1 LQLGDVNG
9 ADQMAGKGDESRRRL
24 IAGLKDSLGDII
36 ITALNEIDVV
46 EIMLNQDGRLF
57 IERVGAGMEHA
68 GAMSAHDAEIVIGK
82 VAHALG
88 TEITPDRP
96 IISGELPLD
105 GHRFEGLL
113 PPVVSKPVFTI
124 RKKASLLIGLDAYV
138 ADGIMSQ
145 MQAAIIRDAVAGRK
159 NIIVSGGTGTGK
171 TTLTNAIIAEM
182 VVATP
187 AHRLVILEDTA
198 EIQCAAENAVLLHT
212 SDNVDMQRL
221 LKSTMRL
228 RPDRIIVGEVRD
240 GAALTLLKAW
250 NTGHPGGIATVHSD
264 SAMTAL
270 IRLEQLI
277 AEVSQQPMPQV
288 IAEASPS
295 RVFGT
300 VNTAFRPHPLQTPQL
315 KESFMSR
322 KTFALILTV
331 AAATLFLIDPA
342 FASSSGSLPWESPL
356 ETIQESITGPVAGSI
371 GLAAV
376 AIAGGMLIFGGEL
389 NDFARRM
396 AYIVLVLGILLGAS
410 TIVGLFSSSGA
421 SIGIATSSRTELS
434 TDNG

>member
-288 IAEASPS
+288 IAEAVDLIVSIERAPKG
-295 RVFGT
+295 RVI
-300 VNTAFRPHPLQTPQL
+300 RD
-315 KESFMSR
+315 
-322 KTFALILTV
+322 ILTV
-331 AAATLFLIDPA
+331 EGFRDGQYRVSPASSADPA
-342 FASSSGSLPWESPL
+342 TQGKLH
-356 ETIQESITGPVAGSI
+356 VA
-371 GLAAV
+371 
-376 AIAGGMLIFGGEL
+376 
-389 NDFARRM
+389 
-396 AYIVLVLGILLGAS
+396 
-410 TIVGLFSSSGA
+410 
-421 SIGIATSSRTELS
+421 
-434 TDNG
+434 

>member
-1 LQLGDVNG
+1 MGQAPISRIFGSKILYFFYSAYSIYILMLLVRPTLLLQFVDMNRV
-9 ADQMAGKGDESRRRL
+9 DQMAGKGGESRRRL
-24 IAGLKDSLGDII
+24 IAGLKDSLGEII

-46 EIMLNQDGRLF
+46 EIMLNPDGRLF
-57 IERVGAGMEHA
+57 IERVGAAIEHA
-68 GAMSAHDAEIVIGK
+68 GGMSAHDAEIVIGK

-124 RKKASLLIGLDAYV
+124 RKKASLLIDLDAYV

-145 MQAAIIRDAVAGRK
+145 MQAAIIRDAVAKRK
-159 NIIVSGGTGTGK
+159 NIVVSGGTGTGK
-171 TTLTNAIIAEM
+171 TTLTNAIIAEI

-187 AHRLVILEDTA
+187 EHRLVILEDTA
-198 EIQCAAENAVLLHT
+198 EIQCAAENAVILHT

-270 IRLEQLI
+270 IRLEQLV

-288 IAEASPS
+288 IAEAVDLIVSIERAPKG
-295 RVFGT
+295 RVI
-300 VNTAFRPHPLQTPQL
+300 RD
-315 KESFMSR
+315 
-322 KTFALILTV
+322 ILTV
-331 AAATLFLIDPA
+331 DGFRDGQYRVSPASPADPA
-342 FASSSGSLPWESPL
+342 TQGKLH
-356 ETIQESITGPVAGSI
+356 VA
-371 GLAAV
+371 
-376 AIAGGMLIFGGEL
+376 
-389 NDFARRM
+389 
-396 AYIVLVLGILLGAS
+396 
-410 TIVGLFSSSGA
+410 
-421 SIGIATSSRTELS
+421 
-434 TDNG
+434 